1 MFGALEDGLSLSE
14 ATIKAKESGFTEPD
28 PRDDLSGTDVA
39 RKLLII
45 AREAGMKLE
54 LSDIEVES
62 VLPQGFAQ
70 GDSVNE
76 FMAKLPSLD
85 AEFNDRIQSAAAE
98 GKVLRYVG
106 TIKEGH
112 CKVGIEAVD
121 SSHALNVIRDGENA
135 LAILSQYYQPRPFV
149 IRGYGAG
156 SAVTAAGVFADVL
169 KTLSR

>member
-1 MFGALEDGLSLSE
+1 MALL
-14 ATIKAKESGFTEPD
+14 EPD

-45 AREAGMKLE
+45 ARESGMPLE

-62 VLPQGFAQ
+62 VLPHGFAQ
-70 GDSVNE
+70 GDDVNT
-76 FMAKLPSLD
+76 FMEKLPSLN
-85 AEFNDRIQSAAAE
+85 AGFNDRIASAAAE

-106 TIKEGH
+106 TIKQGH

-121 SSHALNVIRDGENA
+121 AKHALYDIRDGENA

-156 SAVTAAGVFADVL
+156 SAVTAAGVFADIL